1 MAATAPKAD
10 STKQAAARP
19 PLKPSLSGNSDTPA
33 AVANDAVAGSQ
44 PIVQANSFENRF
56 SATAK

>member
-1 MAATAPKAD
+1 
-10 STKQAAARP
+10 
-19 PLKPSLSGNSDTPA
+19 LKPSLADAPA
-33 AVANDAVAGSQ
+33 AAANDTVSGSQ